1 MPLPRQPDLSIPA
14 DLRDRDQTGGFD
26 IHARRRVSGDDRAG
40 LERLCRYLYRSYLSP
55 SSRLAHDRLSF
66 TPTGRVRLEFARP
79 WRNGV
84 DAMEL
89 DPHNF
94 IARLVPLV
102 PAPGTHQLRYFGVLA
117 ARSAL
122 RQKVIPARPPDGAQL
137 PLFGRNGKPAGR
149 ACCASSPAK
158 ASTPKP
164 PRIPW
169 AKLLQRM
176 AGYEMET
183 CPHCGAQL
191 RMVAITIDPAK
202 VRSAL
207 ATRGLLDPIPPLT
220 HSPARGPPSRQLE
233 LNFGGELEPSNT

>member
-1 MPLPRQPDLSIPA
+1 MPLSLSIIS
-14 DLRDRDQTGGFD
+14 LT
-26 IHARRRVSGDDRAG
+26 
-40 LERLCRYLYRSYLSP
+40 LLN
-55 SSRLAHDRLSF
+55 LAHDRLSF

-122 RQKVIPARPPDGAQL
+122 RQKVIPARPSDGVQL
-137 PLFGRNGKPAGR
+137 PLFGRQGKSVGR
-149 ACCASSPAK
+149 ACCVSPPAK
-158 ASTPKP
+158 ASTPKL
-164 PRIPW
+164 PRVAW
-169 AKLLQRM
+169 AKLLKRM

-183 CPHCGAQL
+183 CPDCGAQL
-191 RMVAITIDPAK
+191 VIVGVVLEPSKIQF
-202 VRSAL
+202 AL
-207 ATRGLLDPIPPLT
+207 VSRGLLDPIT
-220 HSPARGPPSRQLE
+220 NSPARGPPSPQLD
-233 LNFGGELEPSNT
+233 LFPVSPGEPEPDTQVEMRCPPPASPPPPAP

>member
-1 MPLPRQPDLSIPA
+1 MPLSLSIIS
-14 DLRDRDQTGGFD
+14 LT
-26 IHARRRVSGDDRAG
+26 
-40 LERLCRYLYRSYLSP
+40 LLT
-55 SSRLAHDRLSF
+55 LAHDRLSF

-102 PAPGTHQLRYFGVLA
+102 PAPGTHQLRYYGVLA

-122 RQKVIPARPPDGAQL
+122 RQEVIPARPPDGAQL

-149 ACCASSPAK
+149 ACCVTSTAPVK
-158 ASTPKP
+158 TSTPKP

-169 AKLLQRM
+169 ARLLKRM
-176 AGYEMET
+176 ANYEMET
-183 CPHCGAQL
+183 CPDCGAQL
-191 RMVAITIDPAK
+191 VIVGVVLEPSKIQF
-202 VRSAL
+202 AL
-207 ATRGLLDPIPPLT
+207 ASRGLLDPIT
-220 HSPARGPPSRQLE
+220 NSPSRGPPSPQLN
-233 LNFGGELEPSNT
+233 LFPVSPGEPEPDTEVETRCPPTASSSRPAP